1 MSDKNLILI
10 IMIAFIMLSIY
21 DLMTLYNG
29 YMCIGAVEKFSVLVI
44 SSFLAY
50 AVKTDKIKILFL

>member
-10 IMIAFIMLSIY
+10 TMIAFIMLSIY
-21 DLMTLYNG
+21 DIMTLYNN
-29 YMCIGAVEKFSVLVI
+29 YMCIRAVEKFSVLVI

-50 AVKTDKIKILFL
+50 AVKTNKIKILFL

>member
-21 DLMTLYNG
+21 DLMTLYNS

-50 AVKTDKIKILFL
+50 AVKTNKIKILFL